1 MSGID
6 SIYDRLRPGLVD
18 AFRNIFPPGFPFNV
32 PAPATPIPTYKPAV
46 PYDAVSGLSDSD
58 YETSF
63 GQTGSGSTISSL
75 AMVLTTSFW
84 VGIYDFTSHEV
95 YQFASFNFALTF
107 QPHDLNLY
115 NLWSDWFKF
124 HGPDNEY
131 CAIFGY
137 FYYRTAFSVETLYG
151 GVCSSISVATTL
163 GSTIP
168 TPGSMTFTP
177 PAYLEKCFYITGYN
191 PNEYCLYVHHST
203 IDYAYEHLHS
213 LVVTDLY
220 QYQHFFNNFGPGEP
234 YFVLCLFPQYSTPD
248 SHFPVAP
255 VQPK

>member
-1 MSGID
+1 MLGIPNWFVGDAISLTVMCLLSLQNLLFPNLLSLILTICFPGWVFIIIRPKGIEYSLWHFSIDCPLHSCYSSLSLSLHINAHAQNEEMSGID

-137 FYYRTAFSVETLYG
+137 L
-151 GVCSSISVATTL
+151 
-163 GSTIP
+163 
-168 TPGSMTFTP
+168 
-177 PAYLEKCFYITGYN
+177 
-191 PNEYCLYVHHST
+191 
-203 IDYAYEHLHS
+203 
-213 LVVTDLY
+213 
-220 QYQHFFNNFGPGEP
+220 
-234 YFVLCLFPQYSTPD
+234 
-248 SHFPVAP
+248 
-255 VQPK
+255 